1 MKKFIIS
8 TYLMIMMVL
17 ILVQLLSCTEQE
29 ILPTQSTEV
38 AENLKIVGNVGIKVQ
53 NTFVKE
59 EVAMNVKT
67 ETAGTYIVKILNI
80 ANKSV
85 SKEEVTIKAGDN
97 LLKIYANAL
106 PSSAYRI
113 GLFDMQGNLLG
124 ITDFNKL

>member
-1 MKKFIIS
+1 MKKIILGLAIIA
-8 TYLMIMMVL
+8 T
-17 ILVQLLSCTEQE
+17 LVSCQNEEALLPNT
-29 ILPTQSTEV
+29 TEV
-38 AENLKIVGNVGIKVQ
+38 TEKLQIVGNMGIKIE
-53 NTFVKE
+53 TPFVKD
-59 EVAMNVKT
+59 EVAMNVKA
-67 ETAGTYIVKILNI
+67 ETAGTYVVKILNI

>member
-1 MKKFIIS
+1 
-8 TYLMIMMVL
+8 MIMMVL

-113 GLFDMQGNLLG
+113 GLFDLNGNLLG

>member
-1 MKKFIIS
+1 MKKIILGLAIIA
-8 TYLMIMMVL
+8 T
-17 ILVQLLSCTEQE
+17 LVSCQNEEALLPNTTQVTEKLQ
-29 ILPTQSTEV
+29 
-38 AENLKIVGNVGIKVQ
+38 IVGNMGIKIE
-53 NTFVKE
+53 TPFVKDK
-59 EVAMNVKT
+59 VAMNVKA
-67 ETAGTYIVKILNI
+67 ETAGTYVVKILNI

>member
-1 MKKFIIS
+1 MKKIILGLAIIA
-8 TYLMIMMVL
+8 TL
-17 ILVQLLSCTEQE
+17 ISCQNEE
-29 ILPTQSTEV
+29 ALLPTPTEV
-38 AENLKIVGNVGIKVQ
+38 TEKLQIVGNMGIKVE
-53 NTFVKE
+53 TPFVKD
-59 EVAMNVKT
+59 EVAMNVKA
-67 ETAGTYIVKILNI
+67 ETAGTYVVKILNI

>member
-1 MKKFIIS
+1 MKKIILGLS
-8 TYLMIMMVL
+8 IIAT
-17 ILVQLLSCTEQE
+17 LVSCQNEEALLPNTTQVTEKLQ
-29 ILPTQSTEV
+29 
-38 AENLKIVGNVGIKVQ
+38 IVGNMGIKIE
-53 NTFVKE
+53 TPFVKD
-59 EVAMNVKT
+59 EVAMNVKA
-67 ETAGTYIVKILNI
+67 ETAGTYVVKILNI
-80 ANKSV
+80 ANKSI

>member
-1 MKKFIIS
+1 
-8 TYLMIMMVL
+8 MIC
-17 ILVQLLSCTEQE
+17 IFTSCTTEDVL
-29 ILPTQSTEV
+29 LPATNDV
-38 AENLKIVGNVGIKVQ
+38 VENLKIVGNVGIKVE
-53 NTFVKE
+53 NIFVKE

-85 SKEEVTIKAGDN
+85 SKEDVTLKAGNN

-113 GLFDMQGNLLG
+113 GLFDLNGNLLG

>member
-1 MKKFIIS
+1 MKKIILGLAIIA
-8 TYLMIMMVL
+8 T
-17 ILVQLLSCTEQE
+17 LVSCQNEEALLPNTTQITEKLQ
-29 ILPTQSTEV
+29 
-38 AENLKIVGNVGIKVQ
+38 IVGNMGIKIE
-53 NTFVKE
+53 TPFVKD
-59 EVAMNVKT
+59 EVAMNVKA
-67 ETAGTYIVKILNI
+67 ETAGTYVVKILNI